1 MVYCRI
7 FSDFLPENTK
17 GPDVRQCWSLWT
29 KMHVTRKQSST
40 FLDSV
45 KFLILPKF
53 NSNSIIE
60 LALLV
65 FMYF

>member
-1 MVYCRI
+1 M
-7 FSDFLPENTK
+7 L
-17 GPDVRQCWSLWT
+17 
-29 KMHVTRKQSST
+29 VTVDKNACYT
-40 FLDSV
+40 ETVFNMNFFLDSV